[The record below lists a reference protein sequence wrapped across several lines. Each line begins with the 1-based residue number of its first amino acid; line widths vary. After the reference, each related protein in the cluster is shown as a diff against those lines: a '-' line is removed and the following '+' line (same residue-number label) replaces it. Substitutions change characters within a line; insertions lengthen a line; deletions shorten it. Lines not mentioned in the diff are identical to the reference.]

1 MLYSSLTGN
10 YLDSGVAAVFPKIIE
25 HILDTNVN
33 VNTTVQETTNTSST
47 DISNVNE
54 TSNVSNTDA
63 SVTSSTDVNTET
75 NIDSSQEI
83 TNTNI
88 TDNTSIMD
96 ITSSTDTYNM
106 DSSSTENVNTSTV
119 QSKMIQSC
127 GATIEEAQQAV
138 SLVTDE
144 SINTNIDNSNTF
156 VNTGDNVTISDVQ
169 METQLD
175 FVGANVDKSCML
187 DALNELEGSMEAST
201 ENTKDLAGG
210 EGGEISTEAGGN
222 TTSNEN
228 TSEKSDQLDA
238 TQSTDATQELTAD
251 ASVEQTTEN
260 TVDQSAATE
269 QTGSTNTNAQKAGG
283 IEDIFLIGLV
293 LMVVSY
299 SCLKNTPKINID
311 FDKIIQVLNDNHL
324 YVVIIVLILANL
336 IIN

>member
-10 YLDSGVAAVFPKIIE
+10 YLDSGVAAAFPKIIE

-269 QTGSTNTNAQKAGG
+269 QTGSTNTNAQTAGG

>member
-1 MLYSSLTGN
+1 MLYSSLKGN
-10 YLDSGVAAVFPKIIE
+10 YLESQIGAPFTNLIE
-25 HILDTNVN
+25 KFADVNTNI
-33 VNTTVQETTNTSST
+33 NTTVQNTSNTSST

-54 TSNVSNTDA
+54 TTNVSNTDA

-83 TNTNI
+83 TNTNV

-96 ITSSTDTYNM
+96 ITSSTDTYNI
-106 DSSSTENVNTSTV
+106 DSSSTENVTTSSV

-138 SLVTDE
+138 SIVTDE
-144 SINTNIDNSNTF
+144 SINTTIDNSNSF

-169 METQLD
+169 LESQLD
-175 FVGANVDKSCML
+175 FVGASVDKSCML
-187 DALNELEGSMEAST
+187 DALNELEGSMEASN
-201 ENTKDLAGG
+201 ENSKDFSGG
-210 EGGEISTEAGGN
+210 EGGDISSEAGGN

-238 TQSTDATQELTAD
+238 STDASQELTAE
-251 ASVEQTTEN
+251 ASSEQITEN
-260 TVDQSAATE
+260 TTDQSASTE
-269 QTGSTNTNAQKAGG
+269 QKGGENTTSQKASG
-283 IEDIFLIGLV
+283 IEDVFLIGLV
-293 LMVVSY
+293 LMVITY
-299 SCLKNTPKINID
+299 SCFKNIPKINID
-311 FDKIIQVLNDNHL
+311 FDKIMKVLNENHL

>member
-10 YLDSGVAAVFPKIIE
+10 YLDSGVAAAFPKIIE

-293 LMVVSY
+293 LMVISY

>member
-10 YLDSGVAAVFPKIIE
+10 YLDSGVAAAFPKIIE

-260 TVDQSAATE
+260 TADQSAATE

>member
-1 MLYSSLTGN
+1 MLYSSL
-10 YLDSGVAAVFPKIIE
+10 SGYYVASGIPAPFPKIIE
-25 HILDTNVN
+25 KFADVNTN
-33 VNTTVQETTNTSST
+33 VNTTIQNTTNTSST

-54 TSNVSNTDA
+54 TTNVSNTDA
-63 SVTSSTDVNTET
+63 SITSSTDVNTET
-75 NIDSSQEI
+75 SIDSSQEI

-106 DSSSTENVNTSTV
+106 DSSSTENVTTSSI

-138 SLVTDE
+138 SIVTDE

-187 DALNELEGSMEAST
+187 DALNELEGSMESSN
-201 ENTKDLAGG
+201 ENSKDFAGG
-210 EGGEISTEAGGN
+210 EGGDVSSEAGGN

-238 TQSTDATQELTAD
+238 TQTTDAGQELSSEA
-251 ASVEQTTEN
+251 TTEN
-260 TVDQSAATE
+260 TTENTTDQTSSTE
-269 QTGSTNTNAQKAGG
+269 QKGGENTTSQKAGG
-283 IEDIFLIGLV
+283 IEDVFLIGLV
-293 LMVVSY
+293 LMVITY
-299 SCLKNTPKINID
+299 SCLKNTPKMNIN
-311 FDKIIQVLNDNHL
+311 FDKIVKMLNDNHL
-324 YVVIIVLILANL
+324 YVIIIVLILANL
-336 IIN
+336 LIN

>member
-10 YLDSGVAAVFPKIIE
+10 YLDSGVGAPFTKIIE
-25 HILDTNVN
+25 HLADVNTNI
-33 VNTTVQETTNTSST
+33 NTTVQNTTNTSST

-54 TSNVSNTDA
+54 TTNISNTDA
-63 SVTSSTDVNTET
+63 SVTSSTDVNTNTE
-75 NIDSSQEI
+75 IDSSQEI

-106 DSSSTENVNTSTV
+106 DSSKTENVSSASV

-138 SLVTDE
+138 SMVTDE
-144 SINTNIDNSNTF
+144 SINTNIDNSNSF
-156 VNTGDNVTISDVQ
+156 VNTGDNVTISDIQ

-187 DALNELEGSMEAST
+187 DALNELEGSLESAN
-201 ENTKDLAGG
+201 ENSKGFAGG
-210 EGGEISTEAGGN
+210 EGGDVSSEAGGN

-238 TQSTDATQELTAD
+238 AQTTDAGQELSAD
-251 ASVEQTTEN
+251 ATTEQTTEN
-260 TVDQSAATE
+260 TTDQSASTE
-269 QTGSTNTNAQKAGG
+269 QKGGENTTSQKAGG
-283 IEDIFLIGLV
+283 IEDVFLIGLV
-293 LMVVSY
+293 LMVITY
-299 SCLKNTPKINID
+299 TCFKNTPKINID
-311 FDKIIQVLNDNHL
+311 FSKIMKVLNDNHL

>member
-10 YLDSGVAAVFPKIIE
+10 YLDSGVAAAFPKIIE

-54 TSNVSNTDA
+54 TTNVSNTDA

-260 TVDQSAATE
+260 TADQSAATE
-269 QTGSTNTNAQKAGG
+269 QTGSSNTNAQTAGG

-293 LMVVSY
+293 LMVISY

>member
-10 YLDSGVAAVFPKIIE
+10 YLDSGVAAAFPKIIE

-54 TSNVSNTDA
+54 TTNVSNTDA

-260 TVDQSAATE
+260 TADQSAATE
-269 QTGSTNTNAQKAGG
+269 QTGSTNTNAQTAGG

-293 LMVVSY
+293 LMVISY

>member
-1 MLYSSLTGN
+1 
-10 YLDSGVAAVFPKIIE
+10 
-25 HILDTNVN
+25 
-33 VNTTVQETTNTSST
+33 
-47 DISNVNE
+47 
-54 TSNVSNTDA
+54 
-63 SVTSSTDVNTET
+63 
-75 NIDSSQEI
+75 
-83 TNTNI
+83 
-88 TDNTSIMD
+88 
-96 ITSSTDTYNM
+96 
-106 DSSSTENVNTSTV
+106 
-119 QSKMIQSC
+119 MIQSC

-260 TVDQSAATE
+260 TADQSAATE

>member
-10 YLDSGVAAVFPKIIE
+10 YLDSGVAAAFPKIIE

-54 TSNVSNTDA
+54 TTNVSNTDA
-63 SVTSSTDVNTET
+63 SVTSSTDVNTSTE
-75 NIDSSQEI
+75 IDSSQEI

-238 TQSTDATQELTAD
+238 AQTTDASQELSAEATT
-251 ASVEQTTEN
+251 EQTTEN
-260 TVDQSAATE
+260 TTDQSAATE
-269 QTGSTNTNAQKAGG
+269 QTGSSNTNAQTAGG

-293 LMVVSY
+293 LMVISY

>member
-10 YLDSGVAAVFPKIIE
+10 YLDSGVAAAFPKIIE

>member
-10 YLDSGVAAVFPKIIE
+10 YLDSGVAAAFPKIIE

-54 TSNVSNTDA
+54 TTNVSNTDA

-260 TVDQSAATE
+260 TADQSAATE
-269 QTGSTNTNAQKAGG
+269 QTGSTNTNAQTAGG

-293 LMVVSY
+293 LMVISY
-299 SCLKNTPKINID
+299 SCLKNTPKININ

>member
-1 MLYSSLTGN
+1 MLYSSL
-10 YLDSGVAAVFPKIIE
+10 SGYYVASGIPAPFPKITE
-25 HILDTNVN
+25 NFADVNTN
-33 VNTTVQETTNTSST
+33 VNTTIQNTTNTSST

-54 TSNVSNTDA
+54 TTNVSNTDA
-63 SVTSSTDVNTET
+63 SITSSTDVNTET
-75 NIDSSQEI
+75 SIDSSQEI

-106 DSSSTENVNTSTV
+106 DSSSTENVTTSSI

-138 SLVTDE
+138 SIVTDE
-144 SINTNIDNSNTF
+144 SINTNIDASNTF

-187 DALNELEGSMEAST
+187 DALNELEGSMESSN
-201 ENTKDLAGG
+201 ENSKDFAGG
-210 EGGEISTEAGGN
+210 EGGDVSSEAGGN

-238 TQSTDATQELTAD
+238 TQTTDAGQELSSEA
-251 ASVEQTTEN
+251 TTEN
-260 TVDQSAATE
+260 TTENTTDQTSSTE
-269 QTGSTNTNAQKAGG
+269 QKGGENTTSQKAGG
-283 IEDIFLIGLV
+283 IEDVFLIGLV
-293 LMVVSY
+293 LMVITY
-299 SCLKNTPKINID
+299 SCLKNTPKMNID
-311 FDKIIQVLNDNHL
+311 FDKIVKMLNDNHL
-324 YVVIIVLILANL
+324 YVIIIVLILANL

>member
-10 YLDSGVAAVFPKIIE
+10 YLDSGVAAAFPKIIE

-54 TSNVSNTDA
+54 TTNVSNTDA
-63 SVTSSTDVNTET
+63 SVTSSTDVNTSTE
-75 NIDSSQEI
+75 IDSSQEI

-187 DALNELEGSMEAST
+187 DALNELEGSMEATT

-260 TVDQSAATE
+260 TADQSAATE

-293 LMVVSY
+293 LMVISY
-299 SCLKNTPKINID
+299 SCLKNTPKININ

>member
-10 YLDSGVAAVFPKIIE
+10 YLESGTSAPFNKIIE
-25 HILDTNVN
+25 HLMDVNTNVN
-33 VNTTVQETTNTSST
+33 TNVQNTTNTSST

-54 TSNVSNTDA
+54 TTNVSNTDA
-63 SVTSSTDVNTET
+63 SITSSTDVNTET

-106 DSSSTENVNTSTV
+106 DSSTTENVTTSSV

-138 SLVTDE
+138 SIVTDE
-144 SINTNIDNSNTF
+144 SINTNIDNSNSF

-169 METQLD
+169 LESQLD
-175 FVGANVDKSCML
+175 FVGASVDKSCML
-187 DALNELEGSMEAST
+187 DALNELEGSLEST
-201 ENTKDLAGG
+201 NENSKDFAGG
-210 EGGEISTEAGGN
+210 EGGDISSEAGGN

-238 TQSTDATQELTAD
+238 TQTTDASQELSAEATT
-251 ASVEQTTEN
+251 EQTTEN
-260 TVDQSAATE
+260 TTDQSASTD
-269 QTGSTNTNAQKAGG
+269 QSGGTNTTDQAAGG

-293 LMVVSY
+293 LMVIIY
-299 SCLKNTPKINID
+299 SCFKNTPKIN
-311 FDKIIQVLNDNHL
+311 FNLEKIIKILNDNHL
-324 YVVIIVLILANL
+324 YVIIIILILANF

>member
-1 MLYSSLTGN
+1 MLYSSLKGN
-10 YLDSGVAAVFPKIIE
+10 YLESSVGAPFPKIIE
-25 HILDTNVN
+25 HLADVNTNI
-33 VNTTVQETTNTSST
+33 NTTVQNTTNTSST

-54 TSNVSNTDA
+54 TTNISNTDA

-106 DSSSTENVNTSTV
+106 DSSKTENVTTSSV

-138 SLVTDE
+138 SIVTDE
-144 SINTNIDNSNTF
+144 SINTNIDNSNSF

-169 METQLD
+169 LESQLD
-175 FVGANVDKSCML
+175 FVGASVDKSCML
-187 DALNELEGSMEAST
+187 DALNELEGSMESSN
-201 ENTKDLAGG
+201 ENSKDFAGG
-210 EGGEISTEAGGN
+210 EGGDISSEAGGN

-228 TSEKSDQLDA
+228 KSDKSDQLDA
-238 TQSTDATQELTAD
+238 TQTTDAGQQLTAD
-251 ASVEQTTEN
+251 ASNEQTTEN
-260 TVDQSAATE
+260 TTDQSASTE
-269 QTGSTNTNAQKAGG
+269 QKGGENTTSQKAGG

-293 LMVVSY
+293 LMVITY
-299 SCLKNTPKINID
+299 SCLKNTPKINVD
-311 FDKIIQVLNDNHL
+311 FNKIMKVLNDNHL
-324 YVVIIVLILANL
+324 YVVIIILILANL
-336 IIN
+336 LIN